1 MTSAPLTRS
10 SQWPWVAAALTAAL
24 GFSITVMLW
33 QARVRLE
40 YTTAID
46 EFRAEADGLHQRV
59 NREVRLFTDVLDSIR
74 DLHSISTRITPDEL
88 EEFVGKGMVH
98 QKEILGSFGFAQRIS
113 RDTRSAFESSPIA
126 SGSTGPR
133 IVEPDD
139 TGSFRPAG
147 DRPEYFPLTY
157 QTPSNGLSLPE
168 GFDFNTRA
176 DDQRAV
182 QHMLN
187 TGLFAQGS
195 RVSDHDRFTGVFI
208 FAPIFYPSQDLP
220 PSAPLYMA
228 GFAAAILRPAQVLER
243 AATGLRAADLRIEF
257 VESSQAMNA
266 ADVTVTTTGTVIR
279 FEAPVQVADR
289 TWTFRCEAGPGYL
302 RAKQSA
308 QPLLLLAGGG
318 SITALLTT
326 ILFLL
331 VTRTRRTEKIVRLR
345 TAALREAHDQ
355 LRREMAERGRLE
367 HELLEISE
375 REQHRV
381 GRDLHDS
388 LGQKLTGAVYLS
400 RALLSQLADAG
411 NETRE
416 SAEKINGILKD
427 AVTQVRRIARGLAPV
442 ELEEGGLAYAL
453 RKLVEE
459 ARELYNVSCEFT
471 SANLRLPGKTS
482 LHLYHMV
489 QEAIHNAVRHGGAT
503 HIRIRLGESAGEVLL
518 TVEDDGRGIP
528 DAAERKG
535 GMGLHIMGYRAESI
549 GGTLDI
555 RRRPDRGTV
564 LTCRFRI
571 GNPSGAGEAADRNT

>member
-10 SQWPWVAAALTAAL
+10 SRWPWVAAALTAVL
-24 GFSITVMLW
+24 GFSLTATLW
-33 QARVRLE
+33 KARVRLE
-40 YTTAID
+40 YTTAVD

-88 EEFVGKGMVH
+88 EEFVGKGMLH

-113 RDTRSAFESSPIA
+113 RDTRRAFESSPLEG
-126 SGSTGPR
+126 GSTGPR
-133 IVEPDD
+133 IVEPGND
-139 TGSFRPAG
+139 GSLRPAG

-157 QTPSNGLSLPE
+157 QTPSNGLNLPE
-168 GFDFNTRA
+168 GFDFGARA
-176 DDQRAV
+176 TDQQAI

-195 RVSDHDRFTGVFI
+195 RVSDHDRFTGVFV

-228 GFAAAILRPAQVLER
+228 GFAVAVLRPAQILER
-243 AATGLRAADLRIEF
+243 AATGLNIPDFRTEF
-257 VESSQAMNA
+257 FEPRPTAGPTGIS
-266 ADVTVTTTGTVIR
+266 VTTTGAVIR

-289 TWTFRCEAGPGYL
+289 AWMFRCEAGPGYL
-302 RAKQSA
+302 RAKQSG

-318 SITALLTT
+318 SITALLTML
-326 ILFLL
+326 LFTL

-345 TAALREAHDQ
+345 TAALREAHEH
-355 LRREMAERGRLE
+355 LRHEMAERGRLE

-411 NETRE
+411 NETRD

-459 ARELYNVSCEFT
+459 ARELYSVSCEFT

-489 QEAIHNAVRHGGAT
+489 QEAIHNAVRHGAAT
-503 HIRIRLGESAGEVLL
+503 HIRISLGESAGEILL

-571 GNPSGAGEAADRNT
+571 GNPSGAGETADRNT